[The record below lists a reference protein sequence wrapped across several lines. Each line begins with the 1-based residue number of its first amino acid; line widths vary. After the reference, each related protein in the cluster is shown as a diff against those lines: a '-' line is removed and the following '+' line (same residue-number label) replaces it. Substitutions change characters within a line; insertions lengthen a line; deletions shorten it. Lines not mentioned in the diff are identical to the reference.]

1 MDYKEYYQREDKMKI
16 LTEDEIYDDVLHQM
30 LANPNQERKRQFI
43 SLSDHNKV
51 LDEIED
57 MLDTMTIYG
66 DGDWEHE
73 DIIKFIN
80 KSRGIGNGI

>member
-1 MDYKEYYQREDKMKI
+1 MKI
-16 LTEDEIYDDVLHQM
+16 LTAYEIWRLIDDEIES
-30 LANPNQERKRQFI
+30 NEQFI

-80 KSRGIGNGI
+80 KARDKE

>member
-1 MDYKEYYQREDKMKI
+1 MKI
-16 LTEDEIYDDVLHQM
+16 LTAYEIWRLIDDEIES
-30 LANPNQERKRQFI
+30 NEQFI